1 MSDEQPTNEAK
12 VLADVTIGIDEA
24 RVLIVPVASLP
35 PGSVITIRIGPE
47 PRQAEAEVAAPPAR
61 KSFLNGPR

>member
-1 MSDEQPTNEAK
+1 MSEEKTLPPIALLREIEASEG
-12 VLADVTIGIDEA
+12 VI
-24 RVLIVPVASLP
+24 LIPVASLP